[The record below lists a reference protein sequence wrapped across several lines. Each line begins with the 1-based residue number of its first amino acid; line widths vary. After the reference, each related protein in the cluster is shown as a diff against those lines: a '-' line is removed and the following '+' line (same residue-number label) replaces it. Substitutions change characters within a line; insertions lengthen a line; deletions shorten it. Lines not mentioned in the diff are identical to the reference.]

1 MYVEVI
7 YAKLSSNLMR
17 GITIASYKFD
27 KDIKG
32 TVMSANFSVERS
44 LMKAKTHAN
53 KGELAEAQK
62 LYQTILKKYSNNI
75 RAQQGLTAL
84 DKYKKN
90 NNTQNPP
97 QEIVNQLVNLY
108 NQGQTAAVIRQAEHL
123 TKEYPNAFIVWNI
136 LGASRAQIGM
146 LDEAI
151 EAYNT
156 SISLNT
162 SLGLFSDVP
171 FITNT
176 NSFFEGLYINKLS
189 WGSFGNGT
197 SFSNIL

>member
-1 MYVEVI
+1 
-7 YAKLSSNLMR
+7 MR
-17 GITIASYKFD
+17 GTIIASYKFD

-97 QEIVNQLVNLY
+97 QEIVNQRVNPY
-108 NQGQTAAVIRQAEHL
+108 KQGQTAAVMRQAEEFK
-123 TKEYPNAFIVWNI
+123 KEYPNAFIVWDIMETSREQIRI
-136 LGASRAQIGM
+136 LHDAR
-146 LDEAI
+146 
-151 EAYNT
+151 
-156 SISLNT
+156 
-162 SLGLFSDVP
+162 
-171 FITNT
+171 
-176 NSFFEGLYINKLS
+176 
-189 WGSFGNGT
+189 
-197 SFSNIL
+197 